1 MPPNSSEGA
10 DPEDLAHQAPPA
22 INSSLLECPL
32 IPPPACAHRSGGQ
45 HTDGGDNL
53 GQVKAN
59 QVDQKRGQRNQELRY
74 HENVYGRSKLGRSRL
89 FPLSQKS
96 GYVYSMYI
104 PYIQTETLECYTFPV
119 KPQPSDSKS
128 LVEGVGVIERTG
140 H

>member
-10 DPEDLAHQAPPA
+10 DPKDLAHQAPPA
-22 INSSLLECPL
+22 INSSLLECSL

-104 PYIQTETLECYTFPV
+104 PYIQTDLYYKYNYTVYILNYIVRRHAMASWHPA
-119 KPQPSDSKS
+119 
-128 LVEGVGVIERTG
+128 
-140 H
+140 